1 MARRCFCALIVH
13 MLDNDP
19 RLVALQPLAR
29 FLWQELARKAEGYG
43 GCIPVTETQ
52 ELSLMVRFEKPD
64 VETHLETLLERGLID
79 REDGVLVFPFLRDA
93 AGARAA
99 RSERARSETGRDRGG
114 RPLKGETAEQ
124 ARLRRAQAALILP
137 ISGGRPETPKTQQE
151 TSRASD
157 SDSDSDN
164 QISSD
169 AREPLREFA
178 ARCAEV
184 VGLDPAKGAWTWQDV
199 ATWRRQ
205 GLTDAEILDVLE
217 TVTRR
222 AQAKGIKVGGFRYFQ
237 RAMDEALANRPA
249 PAAPVSPETA
259 AYLAQMAEWRI
270 HRLGPPPIMQGRA
283 VA

>member
-1 MARRCFCALIVH
+1 MPRRCTCSAL
-13 MLDNDP
+13 MRALTTDP
-19 RLVALQPLAR
+19 RLRSLPLAAR
-29 FLWQELARKAEGYG
+29 AFWLLLAEAAEHLG
-43 GCIPVTETQ
+43 GVIPFVGSARVSLLVSAPVTET
-52 ELSLMVRFEKPD
+52 
-64 VETHLETLLERGLID
+64 ETHLETLLAEGLLVRD
-79 REDGVLVFPFLRDA
+79 GDSLVVPLLREA
-93 AGARAA
+93 AEARAG
-99 RSERARSETGRDRGG
+99 RSAAAQANGRRGG
-114 RPLKGETAEQ
+114 RPRRGETPEE
-124 ARLRRAQAALILP
+124 ARLRRAQPSLVLP
-137 ISGGRPETPKTQQE
+137 ITGGRAETQE
-151 TSRASD
+151 TQAESSRASD
-157 SDSDSDN
+157 SDLSDSQS
-164 QISSD
+164 QIGSD
-169 AREPLREFA
+169 AREPLHEFA

-199 ATWRRQ
+199 AAWRRQ

-222 AQAKGIKVGGFRYFQ
+222 TQAKGIKVGGFRYFQ